1 MQEIPREAPKHSK
14 RKETE
19 GQNAL
24 TKSTEKGEN
33 QKPIQMI
40 YSMKNEPK
48 EEEAVPKNAT
58 PKRSKTQEIARSLEK
73 TQNNNSS
80 ERK

>member
-1 MQEIPREAPKHSK
+1 
-14 RKETE
+14 
-19 GQNAL
+19 
-24 TKSTEKGEN
+24 
-33 QKPIQMI
+33 MI
-40 YSMKNEPK
+40 YSMKNKPK